1 MGLSI
6 LHLHLHGLFRGRDL
20 ELGRDSDT
28 GGQSTYV
35 LELVRALAA
44 SSLVDRVEVITRQ
57 IFDKRISVDYGQ
69 PTELIGPG
77 ALIRRLPF
85 GPRRYLRKELLW
97 PYLDHLADRL
107 CRQLQAQ
114 PRLPN
119 WIHAHYADAGYVG
132 SLLAQRLGLPLVFT
146 GHSLGREKRRR
157 LLEAGLESQ
166 QIESHYF
173 LSFRIAAEERALS
186 QAQLVVTSTE
196 HELHHQYARYSN
208 FRPDLA
214 TVISPGFDAAL
225 FHPVVASTESRSHPL
240 VAPFLRYPQRPP
252 LLAICRAD
260 HRKNIPALLEVFAR
274 SEQLRENH
282 NLVLVLGCR
291 QDLRQLEKSPRE
303 VLLQLF
309 ELIDRYDLYGLVAYP
324 KHHTRDQIP
333 ALYRWAARLGGVFVN
348 PALTEPFGLTL
359 LESAACGLPVVAT
372 DDGGPKDILERCNNG
387 VLADVSD
394 LGALQA
400 AIELSLSN
408 AKRWRLWRNNGLK
421 AVTANYSWSAHVNRY
436 LAMASWALSPTAQGL
451 DHPLP
456 GSAYWRQASS
466 S

>member
-1 MGLSI
+1 
-6 LHLHLHGLFRGRDL
+6 
-20 ELGRDSDT
+20 
-28 GGQSTYV
+28 
-35 LELVRALAA
+35 
-44 SSLVDRVEVITRQ
+44 
-57 IFDKRISVDYGQ
+57 
-69 PTELIGPG
+69 
-77 ALIRRLPF
+77 
-85 GPRRYLRKELLW
+85 
-97 PYLDHLADRL
+97 
-107 CRQLQAQ
+107 
-114 PRLPN
+114 
-119 WIHAHYADAGYVG
+119 
-132 SLLAQRLGLPLVFT
+132 
-146 GHSLGREKRRR
+146 
-157 LLEAGLESQ
+157 
-166 QIESHYF
+166 
-173 LSFRIAAEERALS
+173 
-186 QAQLVVTSTE
+186 
-196 HELHHQYARYSN
+196 
-208 FRPDLA
+208 
-214 TVISPGFDAAL
+214 
-225 FHPVVASTESRSHPL
+225 

-291 QDLRQLEKSPRE
+291 QDLRQLEKPPRE

-436 LAMASWALSPTAQGL
+436 LAMASWARSPTAQGL